1 MYLLKHFCYW
11 LNACGYYR
19 AGGSFKIY
27 IGFQNFQN
35 YFHFDFVINLLCLN
49 AGNASS
55 WWVMQ
60 AGVKVLSTTRFL
72 NPTFPTFL
80 TNQFCVLWLSLLIQ
94 FGMVGIPTK
103 HCFLNKNLFNLF
115 FTSLCYV
122 FILSFFI
129 AKLRTVRLEKSTKQ
143 AKY

>member
-1 MYLLKHFCYW
+1 M
-11 LNACGYYR
+11 
-19 AGGSFKIY
+19 
-27 IGFQNFQN
+27 
-35 YFHFDFVINLLCLN
+35 N

-103 HCFLNKNLFNLF
+103 HCFFLNKNLFNLF
-115 FTSLCYV
+115 FTSLGYI
-122 FILSFFI
+122 FILSCFIGKLHVGSKAGKKYKTSKILRAKHYFSCKLTLILPLQINLSQGILFFGSSFQNM
-129 AKLRTVRLEKSTKQ
+129 LS
-143 AKY
+143 YSY

>member
-1 MYLLKHFCYW
+1 MK
-11 LNACGYYR
+11 
-19 AGGSFKIY
+19 
-27 IGFQNFQN
+27 
-35 YFHFDFVINLLCLN
+35 

-94 FGMVGIPTK
+94 FGMVGISTK

-115 FTSLCYV
+115 HVSLLVSMLY
-122 FILSFFI
+122 FHSILLYWQTTAGKKYKTIKILRAKHYCSCKLMLRLPLQINLSQGISFFH
-129 AKLRTVRLEKSTKQ
+129 LLSLQ
-143 AKY
+143 NMLSYSY